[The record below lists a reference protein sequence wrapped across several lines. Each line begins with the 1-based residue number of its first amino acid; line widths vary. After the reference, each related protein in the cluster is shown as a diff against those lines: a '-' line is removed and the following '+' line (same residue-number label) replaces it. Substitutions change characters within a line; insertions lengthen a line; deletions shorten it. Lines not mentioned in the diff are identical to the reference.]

1 MAATSPS
8 EPQRWPCGKVQ
19 PLLGRPAHLFWP
31 RIAAPLSSQGTSP
44 VARTAGIRHRHA
56 FRHRAGPLRRDRCF
70 APHVSPID
78 RRNVGRGI
86 TIMTQETNTK
96 IPPGE
101 VQLCTKCRIPM
112 SVSDVFPTMPTTG
125 LDEDELVYRCHRI
138 IFTACSRIP
147 RITRDRTGR
156 TICSTLVSVRG
167 PKPSA
172 S

>member
-78 RRNVGRGI
+78 RKNVRVRNNDHDSGDEHKNTTRRGAALHQVPD
-86 TIMTQETNTK
+86 TDERVRRV
-96 IPPGE
+96 PHHAHDGP
-101 VQLCTKCRIPM
+101 
-112 SVSDVFPTMPTTG
+112 
-125 LDEDELVYRCHRI
+125 DEDELVYGCHQCGVVVKQTMERRI
-138 IFTACSRIP
+138 GRDKCDETVKLSSRHVHESL
-147 RITRDRTGR
+147 G
-156 TICSTLVSVRG
+156 
-167 PKPSA
+167 
-172 S
+172 

>member
-78 RRNVGRGI
+78 RRNVRVRNNDHDSGEEHKNTTRRGA
-86 TIMTQETNTK
+86 TLPQVPDTDER
-96 IPPGE
+96 
-101 VQLCTKCRIPM
+101 VL
-112 SVSDVFPTMPTTG
+112 PTMPTTG
-125 LDEDELVYRCHRI
+125 LDEDELVYGCHRCG
-138 IFTACSRIP
+138 AELK
-147 RITRDRTGR
+147 R
-156 TICSTLVSVRG
+156 TI
-167 PKPSA
+167 
-172 S
+172 